1 MEKPKFVTLGFSHLV
16 PTSMRTGREL
26 RVWVHVGL
34 KVKALGGDMAFQ
46 LITLDKQAGV
56 GKLTLNRPPA
66 NVMNYEMLVEIN
78 QALDDLAKDE
88 SVKVVLVRGSGNRA
102 FSAGVEVKD
111 HLGERMPLTIKEF
124 GKVFYGLRNLGKP
137 SIAVVNGVALGGG
150 CELVAGCDIA
160 IASDKAQLGQPEI
173 KLGGLAPVAA
183 ALFPRIMGERKAFEL
198 IMLGDNISAGD
209 AERFGLVNKVV
220 PDAELDAAAEVLT
233 KKFLALSGIGVKLC
247 REALFQAAD
256 SPRWEHA
263 MQKAVD
269 LGIKTWETEDA
280 AEGLNSFLQKR
291 APVWKNK

>member
-1 MEKPKFVTLGFSHLV
+1 MPYQNITVENRAGAAWL
-16 PTSMRTGREL
+16 
-26 RVWVHVGL
+26 
-34 KVKALGGDMAFQ
+34 
-46 LITLDKQAGV
+46 LI
-56 GKLTLNRPPA
+56 NRPPA
-66 NVMNYEMLVEIN
+66 NVMNYETIVEMN
-78 QALDDLAKDE
+78 AALSELAREDA
-88 SVKVVLVRGSGNRA
+88 VKVVLVRGVGNRA

-111 HLGERMPLTIKEF
+111 HLGERMPLTIREF
-124 GKVFYGLRNLGKP
+124 GKLFQILRNLGKP

-150 CELVAGCDIA
+150 CELVAGCDMA

-198 IMLGDNISAGD
+198 VMLGENISAAD
-209 AERFGLVNKVV
+209 AAKMGLVNKVV
-220 PDAELDAAAEVLT
+220 PDADLDAEADSLA

-247 REALFQAAD
+247 RDALYQAAD

-291 APVWKNK
+291 ASVWKNK

>member
-1 MEKPKFVTLGFSHLV
+1 
-16 PTSMRTGREL
+16 
-26 RVWVHVGL
+26 
-34 KVKALGGDMAFQ
+34 MAFQ
-46 LITLDKQAGV
+46 NIILEKQDGI
-56 GKLTLNRPPA
+56 GKLTLNRPPV
-66 NVMNYEMLVEIN
+66 NIMNYEMLVEMN
-78 QALDDLAKDE
+78 QALDDLAKDD
-88 SVKVVLVRGSGNRA
+88 SVRVVLVRGSGNRA

-111 HLGERMPLTIKEF
+111 HLGERMPLTIREF
-124 GKVFYGLRNLGKP
+124 GKVFQALRSLGKP

-150 CELVAGCDIA
+150 CEVVAGCDMA
-160 IASDKAQLGQPEI
+160 ISSDKAQFGQPEI

-198 IMLGDNISAGD
+198 VMLGDNITASD
-209 AERFGLVNKVV
+209 AAKVALVNKVV
-220 PDAELDAAAEVLT
+220 PDADLDKEAEVLA
-233 KKFLALSGIGVKLC
+233 KKFIAMSGIGVKLC
-247 REALFQAAD
+247 RDALYQAAD

>member
-1 MEKPKFVTLGFSHLV
+1 
-16 PTSMRTGREL
+16 
-26 RVWVHVGL
+26 
-34 KVKALGGDMAFQ
+34 MAFQ
-46 LITLDKQAGV
+46 LITVEKQAGV

-66 NVMNYEMLVEIN
+66 NVMNYEMLVEMN
-78 QALDDLAKDE
+78 QALDDLAKDG
-88 SVKVVLVRGSGNRA
+88 SVKVVLVRGSGSRA

-150 CELVAGCDIA
+150 CELVAGCDMA
-160 IASDKAQLGQPEI
+160 ISSDKAQFGQPEI

-183 ALFPRIMGERKAFEL
+183 ALFSRIMGERKAFEFV
-198 IMLGDNISAGD
+198 MLGDNFSAAE
-209 AERFGLVNKVV
+209 AERVCLVNKVV
-220 PDAELDAAAEVLT
+220 PDAELDNAAEALAA
-233 KKFLALSGIGVKLC
+233 KFVEKTAIGVKLC
-247 REALFQAAD
+247 RDALYQAAD